1 MKEMLRRLYEFG
13 YLFKEYFILAFFLSV
28 SILLLALNDNAQ
40 IRMIRSITVVSAGV
54 LQEVF
59 GAIPNYFDLGRENR
73 VLRELNLSLAD
84 EVSRLREA
92 RLENLRL
99 RQLLTLKERAQF
111 GYVAANI
118 IGKNLQLLRN
128 TVTLDVGEKDGVRA
142 MMPVVTDNGL
152 VGKVVATAGHYAVAQ
167 ILFNKDMRVSA
178 KIERSR
184 VDGIIR
190 WEGGSRLLLTN
201 VAKTLDVQ
209 QGDVVMTSEYSSLF
223 PPGIRI
229 GVVVS
234 AHPLEGS
241 LFQAVEVAPGVDFP
255 HVEEAFVLMAVPDS
269 ARIALERRFHE

>member
-1 MKEMLRRLYEFG
+1 MVRRIYEFA
-13 YLFKEYFILAFFLSV
+13 YLFKEYFVLAFFLVV
-28 SILLLALNDNAQ
+28 SITLLALNDTPQ
-40 IRMIRSITVVSAGV
+40 IVMIRSITVVSTGV

-59 GAIPNYFDLGRENR
+59 GAIPNYFDLRRENR

-99 RQLLTLKERAQF
+99 QQLLGLKERKQF
-111 GYVAANI
+111 SYVAANVV
-118 IGKNLQLLRN
+118 GKNLQLLRN
-128 TVTLDVGEKDGVRA
+128 TVTLDVGENDGVRT

-152 VGKVVATAGHYAVAQ
+152 AGKIVATAGHYAIAQ
-167 ILFNKDMRVSA
+167 VLLNKDLRVSA

-190 WEGGSRLLLTN
+190 WDGGSRLLLTN

-209 QGDVVMTSEYSSLF
+209 EGDVVITSEYSSMY
-223 PPGIRI
+223 PAGIRI

-234 AHPLEGS
+234 ARPLEGS
-241 LFQAVEVAPGVDFP
+241 LFQTIEVAPGVDFP
-255 HVEEAFVLMAVPDS
+255 HLEEAFVLLAAPDS
-269 ARIALERRFHE
+269 ARISLERRLRE

>member
-1 MKEMLRRLYEFG
+1 MKDTILRLYELGFR
-13 YLFKEYFILAFFLSV
+13 FKEYFFLALCVAF
-28 SILLLALNDNAQ
+28 SIFLLALNDNPQ
-40 IRMIRSITVVSAGV
+40 IRTIRSLTVVSAGF

-99 RQLLTLKERAQF
+99 RQMLSLKERAQF

-128 TVTLDVGEKDGVRA
+128 TVTLDVGEQDGVRA

-167 ILFNKDMRVSA
+167 ILYNKDIRVSA

-190 WEGGSRLLLTN
+190 WEGGSRLQFTN

-209 QGDVVMTSEYSSLF
+209 QGDLVITSEYSSMF

-234 AHPLEGS
+234 ARPLEGS
-241 LFQAVEVAPGVDFP
+241 LFQAVDVAPGVDFP
-255 HVEEAFVLMAVPDS
+255 HVEEAFVLLAVPDS
-269 ARIALERRFHE
+269 GRIALERRYRE